1 MIFYLFGFPLSFYFT
16 FCSSELFHF
25 FFPFFSTLRTRDVA
39 KKKSTTQPNRPV
51 MLPHHP
57 RSKSGTKNSAAT
69 RMVTLPLSRPRVTM
83 QVRVVTSI
91 RCRMMRVQVAGVP
104 VVLALAVMLS
114 PII

>member
-16 FCSSELFHF
+16 FCSSELFYF

-69 RMVTLPLSRPRVTM
+69 RMVTLPLFTM